1 MYGGKIETNN
11 GNVTDELWI
20 FNIQSQTW
28 STKTPAVLVHGQ
40 QYAVEG
46 HSAHIVELDS
56 RDVVMIIIFGY
67 SAIYGYTSIIQEY
80 YISKLLLNTFFFP
93 CFETFLFFWF
103 LIRTKLLFI
112 DREAI
117 WQAKTL
123 CFNSWPRNL
132 PPSSPP

>member
-20 FNIQSQTW
+20 FNIHSQTW
-28 STKTPAVLVHGQ
+28 STRTPAVLVHGQ

-67 SAIYGYTSIIQEY
+67 SAIYGYTSIVQEY
-80 YISKLLLNTFFFP
+80 YISKSLSNHFCHVLIKKILIFFF
-93 CFETFLFFWF
+93 
-103 LIRTKLLFI
+103 K
-112 DREAI
+112 
-117 WQAKTL
+117 
-123 CFNSWPRNL
+123 
-132 PPSSPP
+132 